1 MAEYLPRPGR
11 VLRTGR
17 VIELSRLVIRSGR
30 GAEAR
35 EQPRPFGAG
44 ASASGRMGKHQP
56 ARAIR
61 EIPPS
66 PRFRAASAMRPKP
79 DRDDPDRAGV
89 LGREDLITRLRRE
102 VAIRD
107 SKLADLRVRLDAA
120 EHELEDLRAIRDALT
135 PFDLPVNRPGELGGL
150 TS

>member
-1 MAEYLPRPGR
+1 
-11 VLRTGR
+11 
-17 VIELSRLVIRSGR
+17 
-30 GAEAR
+30 
-35 EQPRPFGAG
+35 
-44 ASASGRMGKHQP
+44 
-56 ARAIR
+56 
-61 EIPPS
+61 
-66 PRFRAASAMRPKP
+66 MRPKP

-135 PFDLPVNRPGELGGL
+135 PFDLPVNRPGELGGFDL
-150 TS
+150 TREKWSRGSGMLRQRGLPRCHVITARRSVAR